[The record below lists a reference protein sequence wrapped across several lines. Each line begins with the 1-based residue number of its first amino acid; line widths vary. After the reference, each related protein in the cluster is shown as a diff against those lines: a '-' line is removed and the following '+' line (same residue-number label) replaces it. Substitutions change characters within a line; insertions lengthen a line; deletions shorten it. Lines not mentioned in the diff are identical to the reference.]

1 MSVKPD
7 FILSR
12 SGTSLTIDF
21 RNRDGKLVSVY
32 VTESHNKEVELEG
45 QYDEDQVIISVAPD
59 SNAAVLARY
68 RELDLSINILE
79 DNSGETPPWW
89 LAEPV
94 GDTTFTGSTGSF
106 NPSWGSEV
114 VYDTIL
120 VDNLQEGTKSQKK
133 YTKA

>member
-1 MSVKPD
+1 MSIKPD

-12 SGTSLTIDF
+12 SGTSVTIDF
-21 RNRDGKLVSVY
+21 LNRDGKLASVY
-32 VTESHNKEVELEG
+32 VAESHNQEVELEG
-45 QYDEDQVIISVAPD
+45 QYDEDQVIISVAAN
-59 SNAAVLARY
+59 SNAVVLARY
-68 RELDLSINILE
+68 REFDLSINILE
-79 DNSGETPPWW
+79 DNSDETPPWW

-94 GDTTFTGSTGSF
+94 GDTTFTGSTASF

-120 VDNLQEGTKSQKK
+120 VDNLQEGTKSKKK

>member
-1 MSVKPD
+1 M
-7 FILSR
+7 
-12 SGTSLTIDF
+12 
-21 RNRDGKLVSVY
+21 VSVY